1 MIENHPEGHTL
12 AYIEKWMAGK
22 EIAFAFA
29 KAGYKAV
36 VLADIDDEKA
46 WTAAQQCRKIV
57 KNRSFEAIVVKVNT
71 TAEDSVRNVVA
82 TVLNELNR
90 IDYNV
95 NCAGVRYL
103 SYIG

>member
-1 MIENHPEGHTL
+1 MV
-12 AYIEKWMAGK
+12 GK

-29 KAGYKAV
+29 KAAYKAV
-36 VLADIDDEKA
+36 ALAYIDDENA

-57 KNRSFEAIVVKVNT
+57 KNRSFEAIAVRVNT
-71 TAEDSVRNVVA
+71 TDEDSVRNMVA
-82 TVLNELNR
+82 AVLDEFSR